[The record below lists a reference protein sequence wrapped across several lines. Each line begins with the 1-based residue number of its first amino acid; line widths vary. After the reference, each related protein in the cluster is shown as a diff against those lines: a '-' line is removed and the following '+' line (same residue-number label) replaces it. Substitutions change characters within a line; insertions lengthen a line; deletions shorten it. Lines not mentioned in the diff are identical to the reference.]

1 MGIFDK
7 IKGMVGS
14 EDLDYN
20 DYDGDL
26 FGDDMP
32 GADPMDDVQGAQ
44 TGYDAGYT
52 PFDAPQQPQP
62 QPQARPQSSA
72 SGISNLELKVVKPDR
87 YEDVKQIAD
96 HLINRRTVVLNLE
109 GANKE
114 TARRIIDFLSGVA
127 YSIDGQLKRVANN
140 TFVITP
146 HNVDVSGDALRKP
159 EPKPEPKSPIDE
171 DDIYGVN

>member
-20 DYDGDL
+20 EYDGDL

-32 GADPMDDVQGAQ
+32 GADPMADAMGAQ
-44 TGYDAGYT
+44 PGYEPNYNT
-52 PFDAPQQPQP
+52 YEAPQPQP
-62 QPQARPQSSA
+62 QPQPRQQSPL
-72 SGISNLELKVVKPDR
+72 GGTNLELKVVKPDR
-87 YEDVKQIAD
+87 YENVNQIAD
-96 HLINRRTVVLNLE
+96 HLLNRRTVVLNLE
-109 GANKE
+109 GTNKE
-114 TARRIIDFLSGVA
+114 TARRLIDFLSGVA

-146 HNVDVSGDALRKP
+146 HNVDVSGDQLRGP

-171 DDIYGVN
+171 DDIYSSEL